1 MKKSIAIYLAFFSL
15 LFAGVSCSS
24 DDDGITVTGTPYAF
38 ISSFAIDNILSPF
51 HDVTVEGKDTIVQK
65 LVSGDEFKFV
75 VDQKA
80 KEIYNIDSL
89 TYGTRVDKVATFLS
103 YTGVPQYYDVEA
115 GDYVYYYSV
124 DSLDFTSPL
133 SVRVKSTDGTY
144 ENYYTIKINVH
155 QVDPDLLVWESFPAD
170 EAVAAL
176 TPRRLV
182 ERDGVLY
189 LFCTDGS
196 GAAFV
201 AVSPA
206 QGTPSWVLSPIDVAA
221 ADVSQVQLFG
231 GAFYM
236 VAGGVLYSSADG
248 AAWSVAADDADL
260 VALLAVCDNG
270 TKMWAADGENILV
283 TTDGVSFSAVEPL
296 PAGFPLYGC
305 SSASYPLVTND
316 KIFRSVIV
324 GYADEAMSGDVKVWS
339 KLSTENNWCAY
350 EQANSEYRCPPMA
363 GLQVMRY
370 DNAFFALGGA
380 AAVGDK
386 TIAPFASFYVSK
398 DNGIAWR
405 LCKDYALQ
413 LPASLKGNA
422 APFASA
428 VTADNYM
435 WIITPDAAWRG
446 RINRLGF

>member
-15 LFAGVSCSS
+15 LFAGVSCSG
-24 DDDGITVTGTPYAF
+24 DDDGVTITGTPYAF

-75 VDQKA
+75 VDQKT
-80 KEIYNIDSL
+80 KEIYNTDSL

-103 YTGVPQYYDVEA
+103 YTGVPQCYDAEA

-124 DSLDFTSPL
+124 DSLDFTSPV
-133 SVRVKSTDGTY
+133 SVRVQSTDGTY

-155 QVDPDLLVWESFPAD
+155 QVDPDLLVWESFPVD

-189 LFCTDGS
+189 LFCTDAA

-201 AVSPA
+201 AVSSA
-206 QGTPSWVLSPIDVAA
+206 QGTPSWTLSPVDVAA

-236 VAGGVLYSSADG
+236 VTGGALYSSVDG
-248 AAWSVAADDADL
+248 ASWTPTAADAGL

-270 TKMWAADGENILV
+270 TTMWVADGENILS
-283 TTDGVSFSAVEPL
+283 TTDGVSFAVAEPL
-296 PAGFPLYGC
+296 PADFPIYGC
-305 SSASYPLVTND
+305 SSASYPLVTNN
-316 KIFRSVIV
+316 KIFRSVVV

-339 KLSTENNWCAY
+339 KLSTENGWCAY
-350 EQANSEYRCPPMA
+350 EQPNSDYKCPPMA
-363 GLQVMRY
+363 GLQVLHY

-380 AAVGDK
+380 ATMGDK
-386 TIAPFASFYVSK
+386 AIAPFASFYVSK

-413 LPASLKGNA
+413 LPASLKGCTQ
-422 APFASA
+422 PFASA

-435 WIITPDAAWRG
+435 WIITPAAAWRG